1 MPVQSHEFVAIVE
14 EDAKNG
20 FVKIQQ
26 RNRFVEGDVLEVLS
40 PDKETFNQTV
50 LVQNMTNL
58 AGQVVTDAK
67 QVQQILIL
75 PTTLP
80 LKKVW
85 VFRFFL
91 HKGVGKGV
99 GCR

>member
-80 LKKVW
+80 LKKGDSL
-85 VFRFFL
+85 R
-91 HKGVGKGV
+91 KEIE
-99 GCR
+99 